1 MEGQKLTETIFNKI
15 LKKSVV
21 YAEIADRNAMG
32 QPGIARIYTITGSKL
47 NLYYLDIANAKN
59 QADIELF
66 NKVYDVLISLSKDY
80 TLIYDNAGYGTH
92 AWKKVGTH
100 FKRCDEDNSFIY
112 KIGKKSF
119 KIESLNAGLYQN
131 VATRFADRDLDY
143 SILQDFIKK
152 NHGKFKTTDDLALIN
167 MYTEVIKE
175 ADANLPQYKMDV
187 DDYWVTI
194 KYLRWK
200 NYEDFNIANKDRID
214 GIENVARYR
223 LFFMVNQIGWRKVD
237 EIFVHLIKDNNVEI
251 IKEFDK
257 YLFEP
262 IENFFKEVDYTDTKI
277 TDPFGTGPGSIM
289 HYSRY
294 PLLMNIDPKVQLDI
308 ISQIAQMNSAE
319 LEENALPI
327 EFFLAN
333 FVLGEQR
340 IPYTIILPAAFHI
353 VETMPFSGDEEKR
366 LDYLFW
372 LACEVIDKAWRFLEE
387 KDEAQTKF
395 KDQIYKSFWPRFGS
409 IWPIKNYTHFKFES
423 KTEQSIY
430 NELLGWIM
438 CLNDIDTRNHEI
450 RDYFTDILKNNIE
463 VPTCVFNRAVT
474 IAFRDYSPKEKFE
487 KLLDIYNPDYYPQ
500 VFSYPE
506 NIEEA
511 KVLLEELFN
520 PNGRITGINRI
531 ATFEQLFINPN
542 SIGVGE
548 YLLTYIKDHFD
559 KFVEVMTTDSVNA
572 KEDTKDVVTSIVTA
586 IAKGI
591 SEENELSP
599 YKSICKKALDFGV
612 DGKILEAASAL
623 AKSRRKDYLF
633 QRSAL
638 QKFF

>member
-21 YAEIADRNAMG
+21 YVEIADRNAMG

-47 NLYYLDIANAKN
+47 NLYYLDIADTKN

-152 NHGKFKTTDDLALIN
+152 NHGKFKTADDLALIN
-167 MYTEVIKE
+167 MYTEVIKG

-194 KYLRWK
+194 NYLRWK
-200 NYEDFNIANKDRID
+200 NYEDFNITNNDRID

-308 ISQIAQMNSAE
+308 ISQIAKMNSAE

-327 EFFLAN
+327 EFFLVS

-353 VETMPFSGDEEKR
+353 VETMPF
-366 LDYLFW
+366 
-372 LACEVIDKAWRFLEE
+372 
-387 KDEAQTKF
+387 
-395 KDQIYKSFWPRFGS
+395 
-409 IWPIKNYTHFKFES
+409 FE
-423 KTEQSIY
+423 
-430 NELLGWIM
+430 
-438 CLNDIDTRNHEI
+438 R
-450 RDYFTDILKNNIE
+450 
-463 VPTCVFNRAVT
+463 
-474 IAFRDYSPKEKFE
+474 
-487 KLLDIYNPDYYPQ
+487 
-500 VFSYPE
+500 
-506 NIEEA
+506 
-511 KVLLEELFN
+511 
-520 PNGRITGINRI
+520 
-531 ATFEQLFINPN
+531 
-542 SIGVGE
+542 
-548 YLLTYIKDHFD
+548 
-559 KFVEVMTTDSVNA
+559 
-572 KEDTKDVVTSIVTA
+572 
-586 IAKGI
+586 
-591 SEENELSP
+591 
-599 YKSICKKALDFGV
+599 
-612 DGKILEAASAL
+612 
-623 AKSRRKDYLF
+623 RRKTPRL
-633 QRSAL
+633 SLLASL
-638 QKFF
+638 